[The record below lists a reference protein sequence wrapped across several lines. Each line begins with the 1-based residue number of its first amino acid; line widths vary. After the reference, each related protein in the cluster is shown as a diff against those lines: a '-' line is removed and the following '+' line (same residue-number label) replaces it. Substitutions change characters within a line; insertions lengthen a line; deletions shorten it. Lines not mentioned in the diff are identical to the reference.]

1 NRCAAPN
8 LLKLDSRLWFQSA
21 DRFQKTSGKRQ
32 REYCDQT
39 NKSSGSEEENEQN
52 RSETSFASVCH
63 AQTKR
68 SISSG
73 SEFDTS
79 RMTLPRSRFIS
90 ALRCGA
96 PRMTRDAPSV
106 AATSTIVSAADGL
119 TA

>member
-1 NRCAAPN
+1 MPEQSVKRIANKIDYQNCNREPASPLRVSREPNRAQSARGADQCHQHNRCAAPN

-63 AQTKR
+63 A
-68 SISSG
+68 
-73 SEFDTS
+73 
-79 RMTLPRSRFIS
+79 
-90 ALRCGA
+90 
-96 PRMTRDAPSV
+96 
-106 AATSTIVSAADGL
+106 
-119 TA
+119 